1 MDPAT
6 HEEYP
11 AYPADG
17 GVEMQPVAADVS
29 GLEAPIDGF
38 DPQGDDQAYLDQQY
52 ADDAA
57 AAADAADA
65 DAAGHDGFEDV
76 PPGADGQ
83 DAFEDGFEGGGEGD
97 AQAIDAG
104 FGEDHHQWDGGDDEA
119 AAAAAAAGAEEDGG
133 QYEPGF
139 QGDPDSY
146 SQPQVED
153 QETLEQL
160 RHMKSVEEEAK
171 ERRKKDKKDKKD
183 KKGKRKNR
191 DEGDDDDD
199 DDDDDEDAAADDGR
213 IGGPSASPGYDD
225 DTRVLTMRG
234 ENPMSP
240 RSKRKRW
247 SYVKWMA
254 SIAEEIAFT
263 SWFRV
268 YILLQLYCVFVFD
281 FLLGYHYMLSA
292 SYRMVVP
299 PYGESSQFFV
309 SSAFLLLF
317 FLTLTLAA
325 TFITHNGRLVLSWLG
340 MSRASCNVF
349 YLPNRY
355 HTESRALLF
364 RNFQL
369 LVLEIATLF
378 LPVVYAVIVCGM
390 NGESVLTVP
399 GHFSYC
405 SFLSF
410 HLCTVLIWLYFWW
423 RALRQKS
430 KAWRLG
436 TLASRETRRE
446 LRDRGDDDDEAD
458 REAGRS
464 KRKDRRRR
472 GRDGSESEADSSDRY
487 GFPPPPLFLRFF
499 CFQTLCTHLQRKR
512 PHTHTATS
520 STAAAAAV
528 AATTSVPCRGRSTFW
543 RTLR

>member
-1 MDPAT
+1 MDT
-6 HEEYP
+6 VHDEYP
-11 AYPADG
+11 AYPADGG

-29 GLEAPIDGF
+29 GLEAPVDGF
-38 DPQGDDQAYLDQQY
+38 DAQGDDQAYLDQQY

-57 AAADAADA
+57 AAADA
-65 DAAGHDGFEDV
+65 DAAAAAAEGHDGFEDV
-76 PPGADGQ
+76 PPGVDGQ
-83 DAFEDGFEGGGEGD
+83 DAFEDGFEGGEGD

-119 AAAAAAAGAEEDGG
+119 AAAAAAAAAAGGEGEGEGGG

-183 KKGKRKNR
+183 KKGKRKSR
-191 DEGDDDDD
+191 HEDGE
-199 DDDDDEDAAADDGR
+199 DEDEEDEAAAGDDGR

-225 DTRVLTMRG
+225 DTRGLTMRG
-234 ENPMSP
+234 DSPLSP
-240 RSKRKRW
+240 RSKRQRW

-254 SIAEEIAFT
+254 AIAEEIAFT
-263 SWFRV
+263 TWFRV

-325 TFITHNGRLVLSWLG
+325 TFVTHNGRLVLSWLG

-423 RALRQKS
+423 RAVRQKS

-446 LRDRGDDDDEAD
+446 LRDRGDDDDDAD
-458 REAGRS
+458 PDRRS

-472 GRDGSESEADSSDRY
+472 GRDGSESEGDSTDSEEQYRRRRRRRRDD
-487 GFPPPPLFLRFF
+487 
-499 CFQTLCTHLQRKR
+499 KR
-512 PHTHTATS
+512 P
-520 STAAAAAV
+520 
-528 AATTSVPCRGRSTFW
+528 VPW
-543 RTLR
+543 KKHIL